1 MKPLRLSFAR
11 QQRLQRLHVGNVGS
25 KNEKRGQHKV
35 PHFAAPNAHRV
46 AFAHV
51 AHRFPV
57 LFFPLSIA
65 RTNRK
70 HVGIV
75 GNVGNSTHLHI
86 DGDRLDAVPENVS
99 AGTARVPVLRRSVIG
114 MDTTQAEPRVY
125 SRRQAAAILGVKETT
140 MARWAAQG
148 RGPVYSR
155 SGDRRGR
162 VWYTPADVA
171 QWLDARKTTSR
182 SS

>member
-1 MKPLRLSFAR
+1 
-11 QQRLQRLHVGNVGS
+11 VGV
-25 KNEKRGQHKV
+25 
-35 PHFAAPNAHRV
+35 
-46 AFAHV
+46 
-51 AHRFPV
+51 
-57 LFFPLSIA
+57 
-65 RTNRK
+65 
-70 HVGIV
+70 V

-86 DGDRLDAVPENVS
+86 DGDRLDAAPENVS